1 MAGRFSPSL
10 DQTSVCLSNDGMR
23 VEAAPRA
30 TGAGGAGRRPPAPQ
44 RRASSRLPQLL
55 DEAAHAFAQ
64 RGYAAASVRE
74 IVGPVGMLPG
84 SLYCHFATK
93 EALLVAVYREGVER
107 IGAAVD
113 AAVAAFDEPWQRLEA
128 ACVAHLATLLDQT
141 DYSQVVIR
149 VR

>member
-1 MAGRFSPSL
+1 
-10 DQTSVCLSNDGMR
+10 MR
-23 VEAAPRA
+23 AAADPA
-30 TGAGGAGRRPPAPQ
+30 TLKDRTAPPA
-44 RRASSRLPQLL
+44 RRSSSRLPRLL

-93 EALLVAVYREGVER
+93 EALLIAVYREGVER

-113 AAVAAFDEPWQRLEA
+113 AAVATVEEPWQRLEA
-128 ACVAHLATLLDQT
+128 ACVAHLT
-141 DYSQVVIR
+141 
-149 VR
+149 